1 MLSKTEILW
10 PMGSLALLTFC
21 VLGLMPIRRVGAVW
35 KKELT
40 SDDFRYGESTRVS
53 GYVSIPNRAMMN
65 LLELPVLFYVICVMS
80 YMTDSVGSLILYSAW
95 IYVGLRFANTATH
108 LTCSNVLHRLNAFA
122 ASKLLLF
129 GMWVI
134 FCISIVERWSL
145 VILSLPGVSSL
156 P

>member
-53 GYVSIPNRAMMN
+53 GYVCIPNRAMMN

-95 IYVGLRFANTATH
+95 IYVGLRFAHTAIH
-108 LTCSNVLHRLNAFA
+108 LTYNNVVHRLIAFA
-122 ASKLLLF
+122 ASNFVLI

-134 FCISIVERWSL
+134 FFISIVDR
-145 VILSLPGVSSL
+145 
-156 P
+156 

>member
-95 IYVGLRFANTATH
+95 IYVGLRFAHTAIH
-108 LTCSNVLHRLNAFA
+108 LTYNNVVHRLIAFA
-122 ASKLLLF
+122 ASNFVLI

-134 FCISIVERWSL
+134 FFISIVDR
-145 VILSLPGVSSL
+145 
-156 P
+156 